1 MIKIRHTGIVTT
13 DLKKS
18 KWFWCKQ
25 LNFKVKKLADE
36 KGLTIDKVLGYK
48 NVKVK
53 TIKLQDKNKNLI
65 ELLYFSNSP
74 KIKNNKVFPYSRGI
88 THVSVTVKDL
98 NNLYNRL
105 KKNKIRFNSE
115 PRFSSDNKVLMTYC
129 RTPEG
134 SFLELVEEL

>member
-25 LNFKVKKLADE
+25 LNFKVKKSANE

-48 NVKVK
+48 NVRVK

-65 ELLYFSNSP
+65 EYY
-74 KIKNNKVFPYSRGI
+74 I
-88 THVSVTVKDL
+88 
-98 NNLYNRL
+98 
-105 KKNKIRFNSE
+105 
-115 PRFSSDNKVLMTYC
+115 
-129 RTPEG
+129 
-134 SFLELVEEL
+134 FLTLQN

>member
-1 MIKIRHTGIVTT
+1 MVKIRHTGIVTN

-18 KWFWCKQ
+18 NWFWCKQ
-25 LNFKVKKLADE
+25 LKFKVKKIADE

-48 NVKVK
+48 NVRVK
-53 TIKLQDKNKNLI
+53 TIKLQDQKKNLI

-74 KIKNNKVFPYSRGI
+74 KLKKSKVLPYSNGI
-88 THVSVTVKDL
+88 THISVTVS
-98 NNLYNRL
+98 NLKVLYKKL

-115 PRFSSDNKVLMTYC
+115 PRVSEDNKVLMTYC

>member
-1 MIKIRHTGIVTT
+1 MTKIRHTGIVTT

-18 KWFWCKQ
+18 KQFWCKQ
-25 LNFKVKKLADE
+25 LNFKVKKAADE

-48 NVKVK
+48 NVRVK
-53 TIKLQDKNKNLI
+53 TIKLQDKNRNLI

-74 KIKNNKVFPYSRGI
+74 KVKNSKVFPYSKGI
-88 THVSVTVKDL
+88 THLSVTVRDL
-98 NNLYNRL
+98 SSLYKRL
-105 KKNKIRFNSE
+105 KKNKIKFNSE
-115 PRFSSDNKVLMTYC
+115 PRISADNKVLMTYC

>member
-25 LNFKVKKLADE
+25 LNFKVKKSANE

-53 TIKLQDKNKNLI
+53 TIKLQDKNKILLNYYIFLTQKLKTIKYFLI
-65 ELLYFSNSP
+65 KRNYTCFSNRQRS
-74 KIKNNKVFPYSRGI
+74 
-88 THVSVTVKDL
+88 
-98 NNLYNRL
+98 
-105 KKNKIRFNSE
+105 
-115 PRFSSDNKVLMTYC
+115 
-129 RTPEG
+129 
-134 SFLELVEEL
+134 